1 MPDIVF
7 ATPTNENA
15 FVTTGNFP
23 AQTVFTVS
31 WTGVSVTSPCGSF
44 GYQVNLIGEPG
55 TLEPGTLR
63 YALTTTSA
71 VAHFTI
77 PASITSFA
85 VSANTDTYCSSGT
98 LFGVDVSWVSP
109 AQTYCQYGT
118 ELSTGGDLVYYLTP
132 ALIDA
137 WCAAVDMPWIAF
149 IFAPLWYTTFN
160 ASNVCSALPP
170 PFPTIDLQ
178 SLSASVAELTQW
190 LEAIAWT
197 TLCQCKPGTPAPLP
211 PPPASSSQ
219 PAGWPSQPTLPCSD
233 TDLCS
238 ALVAIQAQLQAMQ
251 TSIVDTLGLTT
262 AIQRFRVPF
271 AYIGG
276 KQHTG
281 LTGTGSFTI
290 SRLVGLQVVV
300 SSVPQSLR
308 TLAGNPPYL
317 WDVGWMSVSDG
328 GGMLQQRRIA
338 RQSMVW
344 IPDQTQDATLFGWFV
359 NDGFTIDVVELEP
372 EP

>member
-1 MPDIVF
+1 
-7 ATPTNENA
+7 
-15 FVTTGNFP
+15 
-23 AQTVFTVS
+23 
-31 WTGVSVTSPCGSF
+31 
-44 GYQVNLIGEPG
+44 
-55 TLEPGTLR
+55 
-63 YALTTTSA
+63 
-71 VAHFTI
+71 
-77 PASITSFA
+77 
-85 VSANTDTYCSSGT
+85 
-98 LFGVDVSWVSP
+98 
-109 AQTYCQYGT
+109 
-118 ELSTGGDLVYYLTP
+118 
-132 ALIDA
+132 
-137 WCAAVDMPWIAF
+137 
-149 IFAPLWYTTFN
+149 
-160 ASNVCSALPP
+160 
-170 PFPTIDLQ
+170 
-178 SLSASVAELTQW
+178 
-190 LEAIAWT
+190 
-197 TLCQCKPGTPAPLP
+197 
-211 PPPASSSQ
+211 
-219 PAGWPSQPTLPCSD
+219 
-233 TDLCS
+233 
-238 ALVAIQAQLQAMQ
+238 MQ